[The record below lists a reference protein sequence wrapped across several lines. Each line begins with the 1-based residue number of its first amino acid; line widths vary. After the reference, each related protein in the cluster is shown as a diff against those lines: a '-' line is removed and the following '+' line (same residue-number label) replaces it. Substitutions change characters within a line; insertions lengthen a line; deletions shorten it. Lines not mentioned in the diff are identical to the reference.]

1 MTRPSALVK
10 VHPWLIVKPGHIQG
24 EVHDGGVKSIGMIN
38 RRLAEDQVPKVATT
52 LCC

>member
-1 MTRPSALVK
+1 MTCPPALVK
-10 VHPWLIVKPGHIQG
+10 AQLIVKPGHIQG